1 MHYVC
6 DILILT
12 VRTKSSF
19 WSAYGSR
26 WYRTAHHKHVGSW
39 NVELDAII
47 LQVFRRL
54 YKHSRLELWLQL
66 FDCWLGTFGV
76 RFLLSRVTSGVL

>member
-47 LQVFRRL
+47 LQRI
-54 YKHSRLELWLQL
+54 STALQA
-66 FDCWLGTFGV
+66 FQAGVMASTF
-76 RFLLSRVTSGVL
+76 